1 MRIVNRIVV
10 GLLVPKQPWSES
22 QPVGPVLALCRD
34 RRSFDGYAAWRKRQP
49 YFEYVVE
56 LATATDRDSQPYLE
70 SVKSKN

>member
-1 MRIVNRIVV
+1 MRIENRIEV

-34 RRSFDGYAAWRKRQP
+34 RRSFHGYAAWRQRQL

-56 LATATDRDSQPYLE
+56 LSTAADWDSEPYLE
-70 SVKSKN
+70 SVELRN